1 MGGSSL
7 RLTGG
12 TLRSRR
18 LPNVPKRGVRP
29 TPSRVKESLFAIL
42 GERVAEAAVLD
53 LFAGSGA
60 LGFEALSRG
69 ARSVTFVEA
78 DAHVA
83 RRLRSAA
90 QDLGVAERCRVIAAP
105 AERALERIAEPFDL
119 VFADPPYALG
129 FPARALEGLRRH
141 NLLAKDGMVV
151 FEHSARLAPA
161 TPGFVITRAE
171 RYGEVAISFLQ
182 AEDRS

>member
-1 MGGSSL
+1 M
-7 RLTGG
+7 
-12 TLRSRR
+12 RSRR

-69 ARSVTFVEA
+69 ARSVTFVES

-83 RRLRSAA
+83 RRLRAA
-90 QDLGVAERCRVIAAP
+90 AEELGVAERCEVIAAP
-105 AERALERIAEPFDL
+105 AERAVERLRTPFDL
-119 VFADPPYALG
+119 VFADPPYAFG
-129 FPARALEGLRRH
+129 FPARALAGLRRRS
-141 NLLAKDGMVV
+141 LLAADGLVV
-151 FEHSARLAPA
+151 FEHSARVVSA
-161 TPGFVITRAE
+161 TPGFVVTREE
-171 RYGEVAISFLQ
+171 RYGEVALSFLQ
-182 AEDRS
+182 AESAA